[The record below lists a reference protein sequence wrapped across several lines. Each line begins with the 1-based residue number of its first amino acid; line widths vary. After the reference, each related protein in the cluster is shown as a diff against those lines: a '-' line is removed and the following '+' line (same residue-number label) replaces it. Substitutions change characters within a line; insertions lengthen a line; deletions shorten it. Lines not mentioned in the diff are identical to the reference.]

1 MPTRDE
7 NFAKL
12 TLREL
17 VNRLPANFENAITYS
32 DLANNIG
39 FDEPHRGNGFSD
51 KMSKML
57 ETLGNM
63 LRSVGTRIN
72 MNIPQI
78 QSMVVIKGA
87 SLPGEGIDTF
97 LPGYRGANEENKLQM
112 VTNEFNNIN
121 GFNEWQLVINTMEQM
136 YP

>member
-1 MPTRDE
+1 M
-7 NFAKL
+7 AVCS
-12 TLREL
+12 EL
-17 VNRLPANFENAITYS
+17 YHNRLSGLFIFKFT
-32 DLANNIG
+32 G
-39 FDEPHRGNGFSD
+39 GNGFSD

-97 LPGYRGANEENKLQM
+97 LPGYGDRFPDYRNR
-112 VTNEFNNIN
+112 
-121 GFNEWQLVINTMEQM
+121 
-136 YP
+136 

>member
-1 MPTRDE
+1 MPTRNE

-17 VNRLPANFENAITYS
+17 VNRLPASFETAIAYS
-32 DLANNIG
+32 DLANIIG
-39 FDEPHRGNGFSD
+39 FDEPYSGNGFSD

-63 LRSVGTRIN
+63 LRTVGTRIN
-72 MNIPQI
+72 MNVPQI
-78 QSMVVIKGA
+78 QSMVVIKGTG
-87 SLPGEGIDTF
+87 LPGEGINTF
-97 LPGYRGANEENKLQM
+97 LPGYRGANEENKIQI

-121 GFNEWQLVINTMEQM
+121 RFTEWQLVVTTMEQM